1 MHLHKGWNTRT
12 PSAWKHCLV
21 QHGGVRP
28 EFSMLVVGVHKSPL
42 VRQVNKAVPIM
53 ILKSD
58 CIIDSQTKF
67 CQATL
72 VRVVP
77 MSGLQEEQGTG
88 RGRLL
93 QGGEGRGG
101 GGQRGGG
108 GRGARGR
115 GSARRIGTKGSASS
129 ILLSKFCVSLCG

>member
-21 QHGGVRP
+21 QHVGVRP

-67 CQATL
+67 RQAPL

-77 MSGLQEEQGTG
+77 MSGLKRSRGQGEADSFREERAEGEVAREVEEGEEQEAEEVP
-88 RGRLL
+88 
-93 QGGEGRGG
+93 EG
-101 GGQRGGG
+101 
-108 GRGARGR
+108 
-115 GSARRIGTKGSASS
+115 
-129 ILLSKFCVSLCG
+129 